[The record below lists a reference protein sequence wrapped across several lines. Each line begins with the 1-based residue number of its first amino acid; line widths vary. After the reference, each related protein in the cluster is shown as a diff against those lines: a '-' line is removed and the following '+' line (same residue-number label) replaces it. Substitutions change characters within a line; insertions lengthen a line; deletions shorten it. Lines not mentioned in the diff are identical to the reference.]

1 MYSSVVLSIF
11 TVLCNQ
17 FQLAVKYI
25 HMDVQPI
32 SRIDVSSD
40 TNENL
45 PLLPDPGNHI
55 LLSVSMNLT
64 THPCVCAQL
73 HPTLCDPMD
82 YSLSGSSV
90 HGFSRQEY
98 WRGLSVPS
106 PGHLPNPGIKPVSLM
121 SRALADRFFHPCA
134 AYSRYLIFYRV
145 RLL

>member
-1 MYSSVVLSIF
+1 MDCSLPGSSVHGFSRQEYWSGLPFPSPGYCPNPGIEPASPALAGGFSTVYVTMEAHLSA
-11 TVLCNQ
+11 Q
-17 FQLAVKYI
+17 F
-25 HMDVQPI
+25 
-32 SRIDVSSD
+32 SS
-40 TNENL
+40 
-45 PLLPDPGNHI
+45 
-55 LLSVSMNLT
+55 V
-64 THPCVCAQL
+64 AQSC
-73 HPTLCDPMD
+73 PTLCDPMD

-106 PGHLPNPGIKPVSLM
+106 PGHIPNPGIKPVSLM